1 MNMSIVSAGQAIST
15 TETDFRSF
23 STFWLKPILQFV
35 TAECIASMPTS
46 GVNIVDFIMQLL
58 ESNKERLYEMCG
70 VGKRYPQMTR
80 ERSDGLHAQLGGGS
94 LSPAGAGRVVALSPG
109 GAPRPVMPAA
119 DQRDKLR
126 PPSEDDLRAAG
137 REVESHSERVR
148 ELESQIRALEARIRD
163 SAAQRAAAGS
173 SLSQTSLDVAPIQ
186 VGTSTS
192 LVGASACV
200 LKCSAAVAAGFMRRD
215 AKFLREVFDR
225 HKDGPN
231 SLSVSKLTAALTEA
245 DAPVNPDSDAAAAA
259 TIARFDSN
267 SNGVME
273 FGEFERAVNVPDEL
287 ALYFQEKR
295 QPALAD
301 ALRALVGRGSD
312 QLLRVSQLTP
322 EDMLAACTAVCAIL
336 PEQAKSLHE
345 ELQRSFVAQFEIQ
358 SQMAADGGKF
368 NVVKMACG
376 GVEDFHSGLTGRV
389 GMPNLKFMEAMR
401 QEHCERA
408 GWDTSFTTGNY
419 KITTTPKQEWLY
431 IAGDETGKQVACPAS
446 QMEHGRR
453 ILAVS
458 EAKKLKLAV
467 DAKLT
472 DAELLTLIMYTG
484 PMFQVCDKRARICAC
499 VCVCWFA
506 R

>member
-1 MNMSIVSAGQAIST
+1 
-15 TETDFRSF
+15 
-23 STFWLKPILQFV
+23 
-35 TAECIASMPTS
+35 
-46 GVNIVDFIMQLL
+46 
-58 ESNKERLYEMCG
+58 
-70 VGKRYPQMTR
+70 MTR
-80 ERSDGLHAQLGGGS
+80 EKAYRLHAQLGGGS
-94 LSPAGAGRVVALSPG
+94 LSPAGSGRVVAPSPG
-109 GAPRPVMPAA
+109 EAPLPVMPAT
-119 DQRDKLR
+119 DQRDELR
-126 PPSEDDLRAAG
+126 PPSEEDLRAAG
-137 REVESHSERVR
+137 RDVQSHTERVR
-148 ELESQIRALEARIRD
+148 ELESQIRALEARIGD
-163 SAAQRAAAGS
+163 STAQRAEAAS

-186 VGTSTS
+186 GGASKLPPMS
-192 LVGASACV
+192 LVGASASV

-215 AKFLREVFDR
+215 AKFLHNIFDR
-225 HKDGPN
+225 HKDGPT
-231 SLSVSKLTAALTEA
+231 SLSLSKLTAALTEA
-245 DAPVNPDSDAAAAA
+245 DAPVIPDSDAAAAA
-259 TIARFDSN
+259 AIARFDSN
-267 SNGVME
+267 SNGFME

-322 EDMLAACTAVCAIL
+322 EDMLVACTAICASL
-336 PEQAKSLHE
+336 PEQAKSVHE
-345 ELQRSFVAQFEIQ
+345 ELQRSFAAQFEIQ

-408 GWDTSFTTGNY
+408 GCDTSFTTGNY

-431 IAGDETGKQVACPAS
+431 IAGDETGKQVTCPAS

-453 ILAVS
+453 ILAIS

-472 DAELLTLIMYTG
+472 DAELLTLILYTG
-484 PMFQVCDKRARICAC
+484 PMFQVRETRAHLCMCLRLLIRSVSMRC
-499 VCVCWFA
+499 FM